1 MVQIYVPI
9 NGVWECAV
17 DISNTSPSQQK
28 NYIPSTFTFSLVVF
42 FDVILFSKNLPHY
55 VKVCVKWCI

>member
-28 NYIPSTFTFSLVVF
+28 NYIPSTFTFSLVVY
-42 FDVILFSKNLPHY
+42 FDVIFILKTSPSLCKS
-55 VKVCVKWCI
+55 VC